1 MRRLL
6 RPRPAGTPEVLAPG
20 PPWAVDRVLLWVV
33 VTVRP
38 GPRPPVREAAA
49 LAGEAVSAEVL
60 PEAEASAAAEALEAV
75 PEAGAVSE
83 AAPEAEASEEA
94 REAEAASGAVPEAAA
109 SEAAHAAEA
118 ASGAVPEEVA
128 SAVAGDKAKNIPG
141 GRPVRRGFAVDTV
154 EKKQTASAMS
164 AGHGQR

>member
-1 MRRLL
+1 M
-6 RPRPAGTPEVLAPG
+6 
-20 PPWAVDRVLLWVV
+20 
-33 VTVRP
+33 
-38 GPRPPVREAAA
+38 
-49 LAGEAVSAEVL
+49 AGEAVSAEVL

-118 ASGAVPEEVA
+118 ASGAVPGAVA
-128 SAVAGDKAKNIPG
+128 SAEAGANSKNIPG
-141 GRPVRRGFAVDTV
+141 GRPVRRGGAVDTV
-154 EKKQTASAMS
+154 EEKQMASAMS
-164 AGHGQR
+164 AGVRTRYEKSNSNYPQDSV

>member
-1 MRRLL
+1 M
-6 RPRPAGTPEVLAPG
+6 
-20 PPWAVDRVLLWVV
+20 
-33 VTVRP
+33 VTVLP
-38 GPRPPVREAAA
+38 GPRRPVREAEA

-83 AAPEAEASEEA
+83 
-94 REAEAASGAVPEAAA
+94 AVPEAAA

>member
-1 MRRLL
+1 M
-6 RPRPAGTPEVLAPG
+6 
-20 PPWAVDRVLLWVV
+20 DRVLLWVV

-38 GPRPPVREAAA
+38 GPRRPVREAAA

-109 SEAAHAAEA
+109 SEEKLVKAVCPGNIYLLHAVSSTNAQIMG
-118 ASGAVPEEVA
+118 SFIDRVRD
-128 SAVAGDKAKNIPG
+128 AGFTWGDPG
-141 GRPVRRGFAVDTV
+141 TL
-154 EKKQTASAMS
+154 
-164 AGHGQR
+164 